1 MNQRTKITTMSAKK
15 FVYTLESASLNR
27 TTNMF
32 EFYDLEVFSSHKKID
47 QRIENSFKINKGW
60 DLMTDPGY
68 ASFNHREVTLYT
80 YKCMSSESDP
90 TRIREMQVR
99 YKVSKIEVK

>member
-1 MNQRTKITTMSAKK
+1 MSTKK
-15 FVYTLESASLNR
+15 FVYTIESASLNK

-32 EFYDLEVFSSHKKID
+32 EFYDLEVFSSQKKID
-47 QRIENSFKINKGW
+47 KRIEDALRINKGW
-60 DLMTDPGY
+60 DLSTEPGY
-68 ASFNHREVTLYT
+68 ASFTRREVTLHT

-99 YKVSKIEVK
+99 YKVSKIAVE